1 LAIFSYNKGSQSVD
15 TVPGRDARQSIL
27 MSLDHFR
34 AILTWSIAL
43 LSIFCMLIRPR
54 KIPEAWWACGGAMV
68 LLLCRFIPLRQA
80 ARAAYEGF
88 DVYLFLA
95 GMMILAE
102 LAREEGVF
110 EWVAGLAAQ
119 RAHGSPARLL
129 LLIYCAGVIVTA
141 LLSNDATAVV
151 LTPAVLAVVRRA
163 QINPKPYLLACALI
177 ANAASFVLP
186 ISNPANLV
194 VFQNSLPPLAA
205 WLRIFLLPSLASIV
219 VTFLCLR
226 WISRRQLQE
235 IIEQS
240 EAPNKL
246 SSSGKLAVVGLLL
259 VALALIVCSVIG
271 LSLGIPT
278 ISTALLL
285 CLVCVFR
292 DQNLLARVLRGV
304 SWSILPLVAG
314 LFIIVQALQNAGV
327 LQLGLA
333 GLQSLTR
340 ISVWGAKTLAAF
352 AIALLANAM
361 NNLPVGLMSGSA
373 IRHAQESGVIAHAAL
388 LGVDLGPNLSVSG
401 SLATI
406 LWLIALRREN
416 VEITAWE
423 FFKVGLLA
431 MPLALLASLLCLR
444 S

>member
-1 LAIFSYNKGSQSVD
+1 
-15 TVPGRDARQSIL
+15 

-34 AILTWSIAL
+34 TILIWSIAL
-43 LSIFCMLIRPR
+43 LSIFFMLIRPR
-54 KIPEAWWACGGAMV
+54 KIPEAWWACGGAIV

-80 ARAAYEGF
+80 ARAVYEGF

-129 LLIYCAGVIVTA
+129 LLIYCVGVIVTA

-163 QINPKPYLLACALI
+163 QINPKPHLLACALI

-226 WISRRQLQE
+226 WISRRQLNEKIQLA
-235 IIEQS
+235 
-240 EAPNKL
+240 EAPAQL
-246 SSSGKLAVVGLLL
+246 SSSGKLAVAGLLL
-259 VALALIVCSVIG
+259 AALALIVCSALG
-271 LSLGIPT
+271 FSLGIPT
-278 ISTALLL
+278 IAAGIFLWLIFAL
-285 CLVCVFR
+285 R
-292 DQNLLARVLRGV
+292 DGAIVVRVLRGV
-304 SWSILPLVAG
+304 SWSVLPLVAG
-314 LFIIVQALQNAGV
+314 LFVIVQALQNAGL

-333 GLQSLTR
+333 GLQLLSRTP
-340 ISVWGAKTLAAF
+340 IWGAKTAAAF
-352 AIALLANAM
+352 AVALLSNAM
-361 NNLPVGLMSGSA
+361 NNLPVGLMSGAA
-373 IRHAQESGVIAHAAL
+373 IRHAQETGVMAHAAL
-388 LGVDLGPNLSVSG
+388 LGVDLGPNLSVTG

-416 VEITAWE
+416 VEIAAWE

-431 MPLALLASLLCLR
+431 MPIALLASLLCLR